1 MTDRAAIRAGMA
13 GAVFAAVCCAAPLL
27 AVSLPLAGFGAWLGG
42 AGLVVLP
49 VMVACFG
56 LVAWIIH
63 RRHAKAACGETTI
76 KKESVRP

>member
-1 MTDRAAIRAGMA
+1 MNDGAAIRAGMA

-27 AVSLPLAGFGAWLGG
+27 AVSLPLGGFGAWLGG
-42 AGLVVLP
+42 AGLVVLS

-63 RRHAKAACGETTI
+63 RRHAKATSGETTI